1 MVIGIGYRLQ
11 SATAILLFLFSHFL
25 QPSFSHESLNA
36 RRQFEV
42 AASTTKPT
50 KPEASIPKTYYCTL
64 SYIGKALPLFTNLL
78 LTHDAASDILFSFS
92 FEPAET
98 NETIDWAPK
107 RIGRL
112 GR

>member
-64 SYIGKALPLFTNLL
+64 SYI
-78 LTHDAASDILFSFS
+78 ASDILFSFS